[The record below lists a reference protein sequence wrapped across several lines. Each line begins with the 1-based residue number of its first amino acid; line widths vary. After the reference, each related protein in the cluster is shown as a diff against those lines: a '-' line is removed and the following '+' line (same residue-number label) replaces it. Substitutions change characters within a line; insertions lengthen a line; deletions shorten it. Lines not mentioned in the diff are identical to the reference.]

1 MSEGNDWGL
10 ALHTASAQLG
20 LAKGDASR
28 DIVARVWDLGTKLS
42 SDFHD
47 RAAEFVYPLP
57 WSALRFIAVAIG
69 PGGFTSTRIGV
80 VAARTLAQQ
89 LDLPLYGLSTLAAA
103 AWRQRPQAPVGHR
116 LAVQMPARRGELHGG
131 IYEITEL
138 GLVTHLSDRVFSPEL
153 WQATIAQQPAPCTL
167 IEAGDD
173 LGQDAIA
180 LLQLARQA
188 WAAGDRP
195 HWSSVLPHYGQHPI
209 DRG

>member
-1 MSEGNDWGL
+1 MIEGNDLGL
-10 ALHTASAQLG
+10 AMHTASAQLG
-20 LAKGDASR
+20 LAKGDSSR

-47 RAAEFVYPLP
+47 RLAEFVYPLS
-57 WSALRFIAVAIG
+57 WSALQFLAVAIG

-89 LDLPLYGLSTLAAA
+89 LDIPLYGLSTLAAA
-103 AWRQRPQAPVGHR
+103 AWRQRQQAPVGHW

-131 IYEITEL
+131 IYEVTAA
-138 GLVTHLSDRVFSPEL
+138 GLVTHLGDRVFSPEL
-153 WQATIAQQPAPCTL
+153 WQSTIAQQPTPCTL

-195 HWSSVLPHYGQHPI
+195 HWSVVLPHYGQHPV
-209 DRG
+209 DRS